1 MERES
6 QSAYSRLKASGLLD
20 VLQGRVAEANLY
32 RFCQLL
38 EQALP
43 GHPPLGSSAS
53 PSDDA
58 VRFRPDPGMGFPGG
72 ELRVIEDDPDNP
84 LAPVTVRTHDALPI
98 CTYPAARPV
107 WSWLAATHGVSG

>member
-20 VLQGRVAEANLY
+20 ALQGQVAEANLQ

-43 GHPPLGSSAS
+43 TIRRWAAPRTRRMTPCAFGPIRAW
-53 PSDDA
+53 A
-58 VRFRPDPGMGFPGG
+58 FRP
-72 ELRVIEDDPDNP
+72 
-84 LAPVTVRTHDALPI
+84 A
-98 CTYPAARPV
+98 
-107 WSWLAATHGVSG
+107 S